1 MAKTGA
7 VTITNI
13 PLDLRQAFK
22 ARCVMQGKSMSEE
35 LIRLLREECGKRQ
48 PPYRVDDDSE
58 QERRD
63 Y

>member
-22 ARCVMQGKSMSEE
+22 ARCVMQGKSH
-35 LIRLLREECGKRQ
+35 
-48 PPYRVDDDSE
+48 
-58 QERRD
+58 ERRID
-63 Y
+63 TSAARGSRQTSADIPR